1 MDRRDDYVD
10 NRRKIRDCQR
20 KKRRRRFE
28 RQMRNLRYD
37 TPKLLIILV
46 AAILAVLFF
55 VIMIIGISSHKNKEP
70 KDTQT
75 TEIQLD
81 TESTQTALQEG
92 TETTETEA
100 ETESETA
107 SETEAPAV
115 GIGYTYPDED
125 GWYTLG
131 ETKVLDGFTAGRT
144 ENTKW
149 PSESEVDSQY
159 AVLIDESTN
168 EILVGKNEDTV
179 MNPASMTKI
188 LTVLV
193 AAEHITDLDD
203 TFTITFEITDY
214 SFANGCSCVGFEVG
228 EEVTVRDLFYGT
240 ILPSGADAALALAI
254 YTAGSQEAF
263 VELMNEK
270 IDELGLSDTAHFTN
284 CVGLYDEDHYCTV
297 TDMAMMLKA
306 AIENDF
312 CREVLQAHVY
322 TTSATEQHPEGLI
335 ISNWFL
341 RRIEDRDSHG
351 EVLCAK
357 TGYVDESRFCAAS
370 YFVSNEGKPYI
381 AVTASTGS
389 NKQAIA
395 DHVAL
400 YSRYACPE

>member
-1 MDRRDDYVD
+1 MSYKDEYIY
-10 NRRKIRDCQR
+10 NRRKMRNR
-20 KKRRRRFE
+20 KRRKRRRRAE
-28 RQMRNLRYD
+28 RWLQNLRYD
-37 TPKLLIILV
+37 MPRLLLLLAAVLIAILLI
-46 AAILAVLFF
+46 VLTI
-55 VIMIIGISSHKNKEP
+55 VGISSHRKKSAGE
-70 KDTQT
+70 TQT
-75 TEIQLD
+75 TESTFD
-81 TESTQTALQEG
+81 TESTQ
-92 TETTETEA
+92 ETYASEETEA
-100 ETESETA
+100 TETESEFVEPT
-107 SETEAPAV
+107 V

-131 ETKVLDGFTAGRT
+131 ETKVLEGFTAERT

-149 PSESEVDSQY
+149 PSESDVDSQY

-168 EILVGKNEDTV
+168 EIVVGKNEDII

-228 EEVTVRDLFYGT
+228 EVVTVRDLFYGT
-240 ILPSGADAALALAI
+240 ILSSGADAALALAI

-284 CVGLYDEDHYCTV
+284 CVGLYDKEHYCTA

-312 CREVLQAHVY
+312 CREVLTAHVY
-322 TTSATEQHPEGLI
+322 TTTATEQHPEGLV

-341 RRIEDRDSHG
+341 RRIEDRDTHG
-351 EVLCAK
+351 EVVCAK
-357 TGYVDESRFCAAS
+357 TGYVDESLFCAAS

-381 AVTASTGS
+381 AVTASTFNS
-389 NKQAIA
+389 KQAIK

-400 YSRYACPE
+400 YSKYACPE

>member
-1 MDRRDDYVD
+1 MSRRDEYID
-10 NRRKIRDCQR
+10 NRRKVRNR
-20 KKRRRRFE
+20 KRRKRRRRVE
-28 RQMRNLRYD
+28 RWVQNLRYD
-37 TPKLLIILV
+37 MPRLLLLLAAVLIVILLI
-46 AAILAVLFF
+46 VLTI
-55 VIMIIGISSHKNKEP
+55 VGISSHRKKSAGEAQATESTF
-70 KDTQT
+70 DIESTQETYAPEEAET
-75 TEIQLD
+75 TEI
-81 TESTQTALQEG
+81 
-92 TETTETEA
+92 
-100 ETESETA
+100 ETESEFV
-107 SETEAPAV
+107 APTV

-131 ETKVLDGFTAGRT
+131 ETKVLEGFTAERT

-149 PSESEVDSQY
+149 PSESDVDSQY

-168 EILVGKNEDTV
+168 EIVVGKNEDTII
-179 MNPASMTKI
+179 NPASMTKI

-228 EEVTVRDLFYGT
+228 EVVTVRDLFYGT

-270 IDELGLSDTAHFTN
+270 IEELGLSDTAHFTN
-284 CVGLYDEDHYCTV
+284 CVGLYDKEHYCTV

-306 AIENDF
+306 AIQNDF
-312 CREVLQAHVY
+312 CREVLTAHVY
-322 TTSATEQHPEGLI
+322 TTTATEQHPEGLV

-351 EVLCAK
+351 EVVCAK

-381 AVTASTGS
+381 AVTASTFNS
-389 NKQAIA
+389 NQAIK

-400 YSRYACPE
+400 YSKYACPE